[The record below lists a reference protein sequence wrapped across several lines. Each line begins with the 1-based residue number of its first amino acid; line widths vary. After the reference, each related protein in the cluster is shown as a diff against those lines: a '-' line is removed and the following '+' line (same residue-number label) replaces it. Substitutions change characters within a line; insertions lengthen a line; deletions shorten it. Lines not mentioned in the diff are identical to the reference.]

1 MNPKDNSLYFDEENH
16 LNQKAQA
23 LYIDAMQ
30 LNRLAEIPKEIY
42 EHAQNCSYCTVELY
56 ELYEALEG
64 VNYAK
69 LGKHPW
75 LDEGLSELQLSDKS
89 EDLESILQQLIADAI
104 TIPIYEEMLA
114 TTYRNSDTAGSET
127 LEVTHPTSEQLCVNS
142 VQFRFYSNSD
152 KGFTL
157 ILENHQKRVYK
168 TRIGAGSN
176 EHLVEF
182 QPKEKFPSGLYYWKL
197 AVKGGNPMV
206 MGKIY
211 IYQK

>member
-1 MNPKDNSLYFDEENH
+1 MNPEDYSLYFDEENH

-23 LYIDAMQ
+23 LYIDAMK

-64 VNYAK
+64 VHYAE

-75 LDEGLSELQLSDKS
+75 LDEGLSELHLSDKK
-89 EDLESILQQLIADAI
+89 EDLEAILQQFIADAVE
-104 TIPIYEEMLA
+104 IPTYEEMISE
-114 TTYRNSDTAGSET
+114 TYRSQNIGDTLVVHA
-127 LEVTHPTSEQLCVNS
+127 PNPEQLCTNS
-142 VQFRFYSNSD
+142 VTFLFNSNSRRS
-152 KGFTL
+152 FVLT
-157 ILENHQKRVYK
+157 LENHQKRVYK
-168 TRIGAGSN
+168 AKLPHNTM
-176 EHLVEF
+176 EHTILF
-182 QPKEKFPSGLYYWKL
+182 TPKEKFPSGLYYWKL
-197 AVKGGNPMV
+197 ALRGGNPML